1 MTCDLDAAKR
11 TSDTTHRVGRASR
24 GSELRG
30 ERPSRAVFFAAVA
43 STTVSTVFHVLA
55 IVLATVLGREIR
67 RDGRRKN

>member
-11 TSDTTHRVGRASR
+11 TSDTTHRVGRASP
-24 GSELRG
+24 RG